1 MWSEY
6 QPDLSR
12 RVRHTSQSE
21 LNAVTLELSLVATHN
36 TRQRTPTRMI
46 PIRSESSARSSA
58 PKPRPSR
65 PLVDRSSRS
74 LTNTR
79 SDLPSIQ
86 TSCSHHRCSPTPI
99 QATAPSMKPN
109 QTGDRSSS
117 RSDGR
122 PVADLTRNWRSTW
135 TAPRQQPKQP
145 CVETVTS
152 RHSDVPNVTNGSQ
165 APRRPTSCRRSRIGR
180 HGPSCVI
187 MRHSA
192 DRTAQKQRRITTSK
206 RRQGNAPIRRIGRA
220 TNRRSVTAS

>member
-1 MWSEY
+1 
-6 QPDLSR
+6 
-12 RVRHTSQSE
+12 
-21 LNAVTLELSLVATHN
+21 
-36 TRQRTPTRMI
+36 MI

-109 QTGDRSSS
+109 QTRDRSSS

-135 TAPRQQPKQP
+135 TAPRQQPKRP
-145 CVETVTS
+145 CVEKVTS

-165 APRRPTSCRRSRIGR
+165 APRRPTSLTFAHRTTRPQLCDHAPLRRPNSAEAATHNDIKKTTRKRARSAHRDRCCSSVARPVADLSALQFHAERMIRGCEK
-180 HGPSCVI
+180 CVL
-187 MRHSA
+187 S
-192 DRTAQKQRRITTSK
+192 ITTST
-206 RRQGNAPIRRIGRA
+206 NEIGS
-220 TNRRSVTAS
+220 TSLT